1 MANVLAPVGF
11 LHQGNSEGASPTFGH
26 KQMLVANAD
35 STALG
40 RGDPVM
46 IKSTGYISAWTNGTA
61 VSQLFGIF
69 MGCRYLSSTSGVGI
83 IRSNY
88 WSGSGATGD
97 ITADIIPL
105 QLSTPAVFLAQAASG
120 VTVAFADIGQTC
132 DVTMGTP
139 SSTTGLSGAAIA
151 NLGTTATQP
160 FRIMGY
166 NGAVGPAISPSG
178 AINDFTSAGAW
189 IYVTANIG
197 GTGVTGI

>member
-11 LHQGNSEGASPTFGH
+11 LHQGNSEGASPTFGQ
-26 KQMLVANAD
+26 KNMLVANAD

-40 RGDPVM
+40 RGDPVK
-46 IKSTGYISAWTNGTA
+46 ILSTGYISAWSNGTA
-61 VSQLFGIF
+61 VSQLYGIF
-69 MGCRYLSSTSGVGI
+69 MGCSYLSSTSGVGL

-97 ITADIIPL
+97 ITAYVVPL
-105 QLSTPAVFLAQAASG
+105 QLSTPGMFLVQAASG
-120 VTVAFADIGQTC
+120 VSVAFADIGQTC

-139 SSTTGLSGAAIA
+139 SSTTGLSGAGIS

-160 FRIMGY
+160 FRLMGY
-166 NGAVGPAISPSG
+166 NGAVGPAITPTG
-178 AINDFTSAGAW
+178 AVNDFTSSSPW
-189 IYVTANIG
+189 VYVTANIG